1 MFLNFHTHSTI
12 THQNS
17 RSIYNVI
24 LQENTLE
31 DRFWNNLSD
40 ISLGLHP
47 WYINENTAAEILE
60 FLRIGGRAENVK
72 CIGEAGID
80 KLNGAEL
87 KFQEQIFIQQIRIAE
102 ALKKP
107 VIIHCVRAFNEVI
120 AIQKLLRP
128 KVPLVVHGFN
138 KKVDLAQ
145 DLVSKDFYLSF
156 GKDLLYKT
164 QVQEAFKT
172 VPIDKVFFETDDDEN
187 LNIEEIYTKAAD
199 IKGIKTEELQEIIY
213 QNFLELYI

>member
-1 MFLNFHTHSTI
+1 MFLNFHTHSTN
-12 THQNS
+12 THQKS

-24 LQENTLE
+24 LQESTLE
-31 DRFWNNLSD
+31 DRSWNNLSD

-47 WYINENTAAEILE
+47 WYINENTATETLD
-60 FLRIGGRAENVK
+60 FLRISGRAKNVK

-80 KLNGAEL
+80 KLKGAEL
-87 KFQEQIFIQQIRIAE
+87 KFQEQVFIHQIRIAE

-128 KVPLVVHGFN
+128 KVPLVIHGFN

-145 DLVSKDFYLSF
+145 DLVSKGFYLSF
-156 GKDLLYKT
+156 GKDLLYKA
-164 QVQEAFKT
+164 QVQEAFKA

-187 LNIEEIYTKAAD
+187 LNIEEVYTKAAD
-199 IKGIKTEELQEIIY
+199 LKRTKTEELQEIIY